1 MRGCKAVDAEK
12 AESSDEWSERAA
24 GYRAARSGT
33 HVDLPEFDPVF
44 PTNTLFR
51 RVFSNSPLVCCA
63 SVAISALFRNK
74 GVAAFLVHNVFQR
87 LTSEPAVSVLL
98 ELADQ
103 GLFEPGDLACNMG
116 RYDNV

>member
-1 MRGCKAVDAEK
+1 MRGYKATDAEK
-12 AESSDEWSERAA
+12 AQSSDEWSERAA
-24 GYRAARSGT
+24 GYRAARSDHSSICPSLT
-33 HVDLPEFDPVF
+33 PFF
-44 PTNTLFR
+44 QQALFSI
-51 RVFSNSPLVCCA
+51 VHSFSSPLVCSA
-63 SVAISALFRNK
+63 LVATFALFRNK